1 MATYTQIKTGILR
14 PSKAPNLLV
23 APVEYTQQ
31 YQDQMNN
38 ALRLYFNQI
47 DNFTQAVSIPDS
59 GPTSQ
64 RPIQNVQSPLPIGQ
78 FYFDTD
84 LGTTGLPIWWDGTQW
99 INASGTA
106 V

>member
-1 MATYTQIKTGILR
+1 MANTTNKIGALIA
-14 PSKAPNLLV
+14 SKAPNLLI
-23 APVEYTQQ
+23 APTDYSQQ

-47 DNFTQAVSIPDS
+47 DGFTQAIAIPDTGS
-59 GPTSQ
+59 TTQ
-64 RPIQNVQSPLPIGQ
+64 RPTQNLLVGQ
-78 FYFDTD
+78 IFFDST
-84 LGTTGLPIWWDGTQW
+84 LGIPIWWAGTKW

>member
-1 MATYTQIKTGILR
+1 MAIQYNGSTY
-14 PSKAPNLLV
+14 PSKAPNLLI
-23 APVEYTQQ
+23 APVDYTQA

-47 DNFTQAVSIPDS
+47 DNFTQSLAIPNS
-59 GPTSQ
+59 GKTTQ
-64 RPIQNVQSPLPIGQ
+64 RPTANLQVGQ
-78 FYFDTD
+78 QFFDT
-84 LGTTGLPIWWDGTQW
+84 TIVLPIWWTGTKW

>member
-1 MATYTQIKTGILR
+1 MAITSVKTGTIR
-14 PSKAPNLLV
+14 SPKAPNLLI
-23 APVEYTQQ
+23 APTEYAQA

-47 DNFTQAVSIPDS
+47 DNFTQAIAIPDS
-59 GPTSQ
+59 GAKTQ
-64 RPIQNVQSPLPIGQ
+64 RPVVNLQVGQ
-78 FYFDTD
+78 QFFDTT
-84 LGTTGLPIWWDGTQW
+84 LVLPIWWTGTKW

>member
-1 MATYTQIKTGILR
+1 MANTLR
-14 PSKAPNLLV
+14 PSKAPNLLI
-23 APVEYTQQ
+23 APVDYTQT

-47 DNFTQAVSIPDS
+47 DNFTQAVTIPNA
-59 GPTSQ
+59 GPTTARPTQ
-64 RPIQNVQSPLPIGQ
+64 RLQVGQ
-78 FYFDTD
+78 QFFDTS
-84 LGTTGLPIWWDGTQW
+84 LGIPIWWNGTKW

>member
-1 MATYTQIKTGILR
+1 MTTPTYQNYNGALR
-14 PSKAPNLLV
+14 PSKAPNLLI
-23 APVEYTQQ
+23 APVEYTQT

-47 DNFTQAVSIPDS
+47 DSFTQAVSIPNS
-59 GPTSQ
+59 GKTVD
-64 RPIQNVQSPLPIGQ
+64 RPKANLQVGQ
-78 FYFDTD
+78 QFFDTT
-84 LGTTGLPIWWDGTQW
+84 LVLPIWWTGTKW

>member
-1 MATYTQIKTGILR
+1 MTIPTYQNYNGAPRI
-14 PSKAPNLLV
+14 SKAPNLLI
-23 APVEYTQQ
+23 APTEYSQQ

-47 DNFTQAVSIPDS
+47 DNFSQSLAIPDS
-59 GPTSQ
+59 GKTTQ
-64 RPIQNVQSPLPIGQ
+64 RPTANLQVGQ
-78 FYFDTD
+78 QFFDTT
-84 LGTTGLPIWWDGTQW
+84 LVLPIWWTGTKW